1 MDSAAFA
8 AYELIA
14 LASTG
19 TTIISCAAGYA
30 WGSHTRKMREL
41 ASEAEEIKPLFPQ
54 SAEDWDVDLINSYY
68 KRNYQ
73 ECLDEQEQA
82 L

>member
-1 MDSAAFA
+1 MNSAAFA

-14 LASTG
+14 LATIS
-19 TTIISCAAGYA
+19 TTIISCVIGYV

-54 SAEDWDVDLINSYY
+54 SAEDWDVDQINSFV
-68 KRNYQ
+68 RSCR
-73 ECLDEQEQA
+73 ECQDEQEQA